1 MDIGG
6 MKNKE
11 YGSDFYYPVAPQWS
25 LDPSNDSFFAS
36 SEIALFFSGRSALY
50 HLLVQGISKQMWKHL
65 YLPSYYCH
73 EVYRFVKELPI
84 EIHYYH
90 FNPAFDIE
98 LDRNSIPDC
107 VDTVLVNTSF
117 FGMKTADASFLKNT
131 IIVEDLTHNLKACD
145 TSNAHYCFGSLRK
158 ELPVGV
164 GGFCYSPRALE
175 IPMGGA
181 NSDADKLAELKIEAM
196 SQKQAY
202 LSGSSE
208 DKTTYL
214 EQFAK
219 GESQFEAIYTQAT
232 MPEIAKRQLFS
243 LDMDKLLV
251 QKEKN
256 LLQAMAALVH
266 LDQIRVF
273 GSADNRPTFG
283 LVFQCRSTE
292 VRNAL
297 RTHLIENKIYP
308 AILWPDQTEERDRL
322 LENTLLFIHT
332 DFRYDAKD
340 ISEITKTIISY
351 FTNA

>member
-1 MDIGG
+1 MDIGR
-6 MKNKE
+6 MRNKE

-25 LDPSNDSFFAS
+25 LDSSNDSFFAS

-50 HLLVQGISKQMWKHL
+50 HLLVQGIAKQMWKHL

-84 EIHYYH
+84 EIHYFH
-90 FNPAFDIE
+90 FNPASDAQ
-98 LDRNSIPDC
+98 LDRNSIPDRT
-107 VDTVLVNTSF
+107 DTVLVNTSF
-117 FGMKTADASFLKNT
+117 FGMKTADASFFENT
-131 IIVEDLTHNLKACD
+131 IVVEDLTHKIKACGS
-145 TSNAHYCFGSLRK
+145 SNAHYCFGSLRK

-164 GGFCYSPRALE
+164 GGFCYSPQALE
-175 IPMGGA
+175 IPMGVA
-181 NSDADKLAELKIEAM
+181 NSEAHKLAELKIEAM
-196 SQKQAY
+196 RQKQAY
-202 LSGSSE
+202 LNGSSE

-243 LDMDKLLV
+243 LDIDKLLV

-256 LLQAMAALVH
+256 LLQAMDELVH
-266 LDQIRVF
+266 LDRIIVF
-273 GSADNRPTFG
+273 GSVNNLPTLG
-283 LVFQCRSTE
+283 LVLQCESTD

-297 RTHLIENKIYP
+297 RTHLIQNNIYP
-308 AILWPDQTEERDRL
+308 AILWPDQTEEQDRL
-322 LENTLLFIHT
+322 LEHTLLFIHT

-351 FTNA
+351 FANA